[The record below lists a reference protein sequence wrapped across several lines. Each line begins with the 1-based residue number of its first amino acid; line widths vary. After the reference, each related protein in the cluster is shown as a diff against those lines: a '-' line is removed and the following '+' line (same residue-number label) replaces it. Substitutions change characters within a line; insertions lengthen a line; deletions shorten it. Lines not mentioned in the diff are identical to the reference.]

1 MKKYLKYSLLALLL
15 FKTNETSRGFD
26 LANCFFIEYAS
37 NRYIKLPSVKNYIV
51 YNEKGEKLNAYIFF
65 NYQTIDGKNTSELFI
80 YFDIKPSFF
89 VLVIALPPKLIGIPE
104 LYKTMKIDSLGNL
117 NINRK
122 SLMFTPINIGIEKM
136 IDKYFISEKY
146 IYFDTFG
153 NLKKVG
159 NKVYIKKVN

>member
-1 MKKYLKYSLLALLL
+1 MKKGK
-15 FKTNETSRGFD
+15 
-26 LANCFFIEYAS
+26 
-37 NRYIKLPSVKNYIV
+37 
-51 YNEKGEKLNAYIFF
+51 KLNASIFF
-65 NYQTIDGKNTSELFI
+65 NNRTIDGKNTSELFI

-146 IYFDTFG
+146 IYLDTFG

-159 NKVYIKKVN
+159 NKVYIKKIN